1 MRARALRQH
10 FQIECISA
18 DLNIRLWPFHTPA
31 VIAQDYRG
39 EYLRIQQRLE
49 PWSVLKILTQIDH
62 PSLIIDKGQF
72 QTKIRP
78 DTNRRQA
85 GAFHP

>member
-18 DLNIRLWPFHTPA
+18 DLNIRFRPFHTPA
-31 VIAQDYRG
+31 MIAQDHSG
-39 EYLRIQQRLE
+39 EYLRVQQRLE

-72 QTKIRP
+72 QTKTRP
-78 DTNRRQA
+78 DTSRRQA